1 MESIV
6 EKHSNQIKVYE
17 KEKIALYQDLKNSEL
32 RIEKQ
37 NKIISTLEGMKTQL
51 LNDIKDLTRKVKLKF
66 KQLHSTYIL
75 YLNISLLVIKFI
87 GSDFIN
93 INYKQVQFI
102 KYLTSF

>member
-17 KEKIALYQDLKNSEL
+17 KEKIALYQDLKKSEL

-51 LNDIKDLTRKVKLKF
+51 LNDIKELTRKVKLKF
-66 KQLHSTYIL
+66 KQLH
-75 YLNISLLVIKFI
+75 
-87 GSDFIN
+87 
-93 INYKQVQFI
+93 
-102 KYLTSF
+102 